1 MYMKKILA
9 IASVGLLTACSSNPA
24 IDADQLYEDVKAQYF
39 NDTMI
44 EVDASLAKNLL
55 FLEDENSVCIGWTS
69 STNEI
74 SELMICQ
81 GSEEV
86 HDKLDAR
93 IQYYKDAAE
102 RYTPEDVALIENSQ
116 LFELQNLSI
125 LVMGE
130 QAEEIAQY
138 IQSNY

>member
-55 FLEDENSVCIGWTS
+55 FLEDENSVCI
-69 STNEI
+69 
-74 SELMICQ
+74 
-81 GSEEV
+81 
-86 HDKLDAR
+86 
-93 IQYYKDAAE
+93 
-102 RYTPEDVALIENSQ
+102 
-116 LFELQNLSI
+116 
-125 LVMGE
+125 
-130 QAEEIAQY
+130 
-138 IQSNY
+138 

>member
-1 MYMKKILA
+1 
-9 IASVGLLTACSSNPA
+9 
-24 IDADQLYEDVKAQYF
+24 
-39 NDTMI
+39 
-44 EVDASLAKNLL
+44 
-55 FLEDENSVCIGWTS
+55 
-69 STNEI
+69 
-74 SELMICQ
+74 MICQ